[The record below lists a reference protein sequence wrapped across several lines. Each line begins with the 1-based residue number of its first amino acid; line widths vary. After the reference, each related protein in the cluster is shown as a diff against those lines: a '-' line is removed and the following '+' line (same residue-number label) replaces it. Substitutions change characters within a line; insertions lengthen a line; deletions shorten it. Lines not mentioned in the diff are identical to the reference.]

1 MKLEIP
7 PCFEYLE
14 ARAAIAMIELLIDA
28 LIELHANM
36 CRTYEINPT
45 DEIPF

>member
-1 MKLEIP
+1 MKLKTP
-7 PCFEYLE
+7 PCFERLE
-14 ARAAIAMIELLIDA
+14 ARAAIAMLELLIDA

-36 CRTYEINPT
+36 CRTYEINPA